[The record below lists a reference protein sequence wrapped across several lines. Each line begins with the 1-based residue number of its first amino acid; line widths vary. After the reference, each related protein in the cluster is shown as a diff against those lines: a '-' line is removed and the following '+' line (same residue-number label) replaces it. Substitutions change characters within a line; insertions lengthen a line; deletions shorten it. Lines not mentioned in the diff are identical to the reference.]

1 VGTRT
6 DLYGAYRHAHGGVLL
21 PIVETFRF
29 RAQDTLL
36 GGEGWTLT
44 TIKEAHTES
53 ALHIQASGDWAHPL
67 HVGNW
72 HRTVMTNVDA
82 TFTSNDVRYSI
93 NYQLV
98 STQLKV
104 TFGNTTKV
112 IDLPSGSLLVPPAH
126 AAVGMAI
133 DLIAQ
138 TGMETT
144 VIMPS
149 GESTQLDPFVPE
161 LKRLSATRT
170 GRSTISTPDGDV
182 SGESITI
189 DEHLYIMSGDG
200 TIAASKINDLLVW
213 QVAPSQS
220 G

>member
-6 DLYGAYRHAHGGVLL
+6 DLYGAYRHAQDGVVL

-44 TIKEAHTES
+44 TIKES
-53 ALHIQASGDWAHPL
+53 PSGVVLHIQASGDWAHPL

-72 HRTVMTNVDA
+72 HRTVMTHVDA
-82 TFTSNDVRYSI
+82 TLTAADFRSEIRYE
-93 NYQLV
+93 LV
-98 STQLKV
+98 GVHLKV
-104 TFGNTTKV
+104 TYQNKTKV
-112 IDLPSGSLLVPPAH
+112 INVPSGTLLLPPVH

-133 DLIAQ
+133 DLVAH
-138 TGMETT
+138 TGIETT

-149 GESTQLDPFVPE
+149 GESTHLDPFAPE
-161 LKRLSATRT
+161 LKRLTATRT

-182 SGESITI
+182 TGESIKVA
-189 DEHLYIMSGDG
+189 DQLYILSGEG
-200 TIAASKINDLLVW
+200 TIAASKINDLVVW
-213 QVAPSQS
+213 KVATSQS